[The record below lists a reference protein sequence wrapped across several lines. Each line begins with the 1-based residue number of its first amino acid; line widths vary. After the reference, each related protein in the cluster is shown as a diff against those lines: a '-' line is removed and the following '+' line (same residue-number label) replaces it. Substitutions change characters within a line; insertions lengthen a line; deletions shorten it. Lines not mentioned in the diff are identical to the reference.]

1 MFKPVDSSS
10 QYDQR
15 TTLLYS
21 HRGFTQGSRPT
32 TNLHGVQ
39 QRCTRILG
47 TPNPDAHHSK
57 RGGTSL
63 TCQITGRFI
72 NRRLVLSD
80 GPIYNA
86 PAFLST
92 GPIYNAP
99 AFLGAGPIY
108 IAPAF
113 LGALLFLDLSL
124 SRHRNRHR
132 HRHRTTPT
140 LNTEEQK
147 TK

>member
-1 MFKPVDSSS
+1 VFKPVDSSS

-86 PAFLST
+86 PAFL
-92 GPIYNAP
+92 
-99 AFLGAGPIY
+99 GAGPIY